1 MQAMKSTEL
10 QGIIA
15 SSASSDMTDI
25 ACCLQ
30 AIAFILGILAVCYS
44 VVTTC
49 VESRAMDL
57 EAQEDDSELLPYRP
71 DFFHAIFA
79 LASAYLCM
87 LYISWNLNTLPSLH
101 GDSKFQVTLLSTTLL
116 SALCWRQCN
125 QGRLQEH
132 HCLKR
137 SEVA

>member
-1 MQAMKSTEL
+1 MEL
-10 QGIIA
+10 
-15 SSASSDMTDI
+15 
-25 ACCLQ
+25 CYCLQ

-57 EAQEDDSELLPYRP
+57 EAQQEDESELLPYRP

-87 LYISWNLNTLPSLH
+87 LYISWNLNTLPGLH
-101 GDSKFQVTLLSTTLL
+101 GDSKFQVLTKSLLGRQALGCKLAMCFKLSMMAFEDSETLLCACQASIHMPTRAGLY
-116 SALCWRQCN
+116 
-125 QGRLQEH
+125 
-132 HCLKR
+132 KM
-137 SEVA
+137 